1 MDNQELI
8 RLLKKTNK
16 MSNKY
21 LAKRISVREGRN
33 IREQKTI
40 NTKIYELLMS
50 LFNSESREKLVT
62 LNAIIKLISDRIC
75 KSSGWIVMGDLS
87 FCDETG
93 KFQVVRTDTGYTTVN
108 DSYKEIDFLDKY
120 GSSLSVIHDT
130 LIEQEEFLAGSYSLK
145 EKTNESLARE
155 LITYLN
161 DNLYG
166 NICNIKDIEY
176 KKK

>member
-21 LAKRISVREGRN
+21 LAKRISVREKRN
-33 IREQKTI
+33 FREQETI
-40 NTKIYELLMS
+40 NNKIYELLMS
-50 LFNSESREKLVT
+50 LFSSESREKFIT
-62 LNAIIKLISDRIC
+62 LNAIIKLVSDRIC
-75 KSSGWIVMGDLS
+75 RNSGWIIMGDLS
-87 FCDETG
+87 FTDETG

-108 DSYKEIDFLDKY
+108 NSYKEIDFLDKY

-130 LIEQEEFLAGSYSLK
+130 LIEQKEFLAGNYSLK
-145 EKTNESLARE
+145 ERTDENLVRE
-155 LITYLN
+155 LIAYLN

-166 NICNIKDIEY
+166 NIYEIKGKEY
-176 KKK
+176 RKK